1 MAGRFLNQCEPMIW
15 PPNPPG
21 DALRALEEHYGLLH
35 PPSLNG
41 PFEMVLW
48 EQVAYLA
55 DDAKRLLA
63 FDALRSRIGTEAGA
77 VARAGKPVLTKI
89 AAPGGIFPELRR
101 TDAAE
106 RRDCSGGF

>member
-1 MAGRFLNQCEPMIW
+1 MA
-15 PPNPPG
+15 
-21 DALRALEEHYGLLH
+21 
-35 PPSLNG
+35 
-41 PFEMVLW
+41 LW

-89 AAPGGIFPELRR
+89 AAPGGIFPELR
-101 TDAAE
+101 AARMLRSAVIVQADFDGDLGHDVSVIVRPT
-106 RRDCSGGF
+106 RRVRGEMSVTLR